1 MSRSS
6 RTKGH
11 GFERQICKMIN
22 QEMESAALPYSV
34 SRDLSQ
40 YQTKDLG
47 DIVGIPGFTIECKRY
62 KEGSHPM
69 KSWWEQ
75 VCRAA
80 GKDNIPILVY
90 KFDRK
95 PIEAQFSVL
104 MFNFQPAEDYG
115 LPLNDYVCR
124 MDFDSFLYLFVCYLK
139 ASNG

>member
-69 KSWWEQ
+69 KLVGASMPSSWQ
-75 VCRAA
+75 GQHTYSR
-80 GKDNIPILVY
+80 L
-90 KFDRK
+90 
-95 PIEAQFSVL
+95 
-104 MFNFQPAEDYG
+104 
-115 LPLNDYVCR
+115 
-124 MDFDSFLYLFVCYLK
+124 
-139 ASNG
+139 